1 MTALLLASNGPSPGA
16 RAFLYVLACIAF
28 LVAVILSWIPA
39 GPWPG
44 RNYWAAAVSA
54 GLFLFTLVFAWTA
67 IAAT

>member
-1 MTALLLASNGPSPGA
+1 
-16 RAFLYVLACIAF
+16 VLACIAF